1 MDKLF
6 ELLKFFL
13 ISFRACCCNLII
25 SQVFS
30 YIIYIFA
37 MLQLLEYQDCL
48 KWISF
53 AIPSA
58 SFSLR
63 SNWMKILLA
72 FPDLFPPLVKDSSA
86 CCHDSFPS
94 FFFPSISGLDK
105 IFQMRDIVG
114 DIGGGHRLSIIL
126 PPSEFWFSSVY
137 GQKPTTALSEP
148 PCLTYIHIYLP
159 MQ

>member
-1 MDKLF
+1 MLRDEAVRPVASKSAHWSILLGYSNNNDIILLTKDGQIIWPS

-37 MLQLLEYQDCL
+37 IILQLLQYQDCL

-72 FPDLFPPLVKDSSA
+72 FPDLFPPLALPIRSLVKDSSA
-86 CCHDSFPS
+86 CCHDSFQCPS
-94 FFFPSISGLDK
+94 FSLRYRVSIK
-105 IFQMRDIVG
+105 
-114 DIGGGHRLSIIL
+114 
-126 PPSEFWFSSVY
+126 SSKC
-137 GQKPTTALSEP
+137 GIS
-148 PCLTYIHIYLP
+148 
-159 MQ
+159 